1 MAKISR
7 NAPCPC
13 GSGKKYKRCCLHK
26 DINGGKSSN
35 DFASSFREALEGQEF
50 NSLEEAQRMASAV
63 SQARNNRPIEEFH
76 DISPDQMRQ
85 LLYFTYESPEVVT
98 FSEPK
103 TGIDTVP
110 LLRLVK
116 MLVAGIGE
124 KGIKATAKGN
134 LPRNLCRDIAS
145 KYWGEGSRS
154 GILVHRK
161 INSEMDFFDLH
172 VASLVA
178 KMAGLI
184 RKYKGKYVRT
194 KKCEQ
199 LMADENQSELYLLLF
214 KVFTGK
220 FNWGYWDGYEEMPII
235 QKSFAFSLYLLSRY
249 GSSWK
254 NHQVYCEYSL
264 KAFPTVLGEL
274 EEVPWETSENQY
286 KNCFALRTF
295 ERFAI
300 FLGLAT
306 MDEGSQKKIMK
317 KDYQIQKLPL
327 LDEVV
332 HFHVRT
338 LH

>member
-1 MAKISR
+1 MVKISR

-13 GSGKKYKRCCLHK
+13 GSGKKYKKCCLNK
-26 DINGGKSSN
+26 DVDERKSSN
-35 DFASSFREALEGQEF
+35 DFSSDFREALNDQEF

-63 SQARNNRPIEEFH
+63 SQARNNRPIEAFH

-85 LLYFTYESPEVVT
+85 LFYFTYESPDVVT

-103 TGIDTVP
+103 TDIDYVP
-110 LLRLVK
+110 LLKLVR

-124 KGIKATAKGN
+124 KGVKATAKGN
-134 LPRNLCRDIAS
+134 LPRNLCRDIALN
-145 KYWGEGSRS
+145 YWGEKNYDEVTGY
-154 GILVHRK
+154 RK

-199 LMADENQSELYLLLF
+199 LLSDEKQGELYLLI
-214 KVFTGK
+214 FTIFTSK

-249 GSSWK
+249 GSDWK

-264 KAFPTVLGEL
+264 KAFPTVLEEI

-300 FLGLAT
+300 FLGLAK
-306 MDEGSQKKIMK
+306 MDDSSQNKIMK
-317 KDYQIQKLPL
+317 KDYQIKKLPL
-327 LDEVV
+327 LDEVL
-332 HFHVRT
+332 HFHLRT